1 MVYWRTNV
9 YYVNFLFL
17 YYIIN
22 LDRFHVVLHVNEN
35 DVASGDPWKK
45 IDVYF
50 TFEFRNCLEFLSLPR
65 VP

>member
-1 MVYWRTNV
+1 MQCKFFVS
-9 YYVNFLFL
+9 LL
-17 YYIIN
+17 YK
-22 LDRFHVVLHVNEN
+22 LDRFHVVLRVNEN
-35 DVASGDPWKK
+35 DVASGDAWKK